1 MSAHARMGDM
11 FVGVCC
17 CHPPIPC
24 IGSAGVIVTGASKT
38 TTEYLPDARIGDVGI
53 GFCGHPT
60 VIVSGSGTVTI
71 EGSSNA
77 RVGDAVAGCIVGVI
91 VTGASKTTNTN

>member
-1 MSAHARMGDM
+1 MSAHARIGDV

-24 IGSAGVIVTGASKT
+24 IGSAGVIVTGASNT
-38 TTEYLPDARIGDVGI
+38 ATENSSDARVGDIGI

-60 VIVSGSGTVTI
+60 VIVSGSGTVSI
-71 EGSSNA
+71 EGNSNA
-77 RVGDAVAGCIVGVI
+77 RVGDAVAGCITGII
-91 VTGASKTTNTN
+91 VTGASKTTNSN